1 MADRT
6 ILKKIPKMSLLFLI
20 VFTIFTGCAMVH
32 TYGSYYGKVVD
43 IETKEPLEGAAVLAV
58 YNTQQYGVA
67 GPVTYYV
74 DAQETVTDKK
84 GEFKIPSNTVFTFRP
99 LSSFEPFPTFRIF
112 KPEYGCFPE
121 HKDVK
126 KFKPWWSL
134 PVDEYVTIELPRLK
148 TREERV
154 ENQRCEPISISKDK
168 YRRFLEIINYE
179 RIDLGLEPVP
189 IK

>member
-1 MADRT
+1 MR
-6 ILKKIPKMSLLFLI
+6 ILSLFVLSLLLLLSS
-20 VFTIFTGCAMVH
+20 GCAVMH
-32 TYGSYYGKVVD
+32 TYGDYYGKVID
-43 IETKEPLEGAAVLAV
+43 TETKEPLEGAAVLAV
-58 YNTQQYGVA
+58 YYTQQYGVA

-99 LSSFEPFPTFRIF
+99 LSSFEPKAWFTIF
-112 KPEYGCFPE
+112 KPEYGCYPWHKGVKPMFVPNGTLPE
-121 HKDVK
+121 NQH
-126 KFKPWWSL
+126 
-134 PVDEYVTIELPRLK
+134 VTIELPKLK
-148 TREERV
+148 TKEERV
-154 ENQRCEPISISKDK
+154 ENQRCEPVLIPKDK